1 MKQSE
6 SGKGKLIWALVI
18 LYTLFI
24 FSNSLQTGET
34 SGHLS
39 GQLTKAILGFL
50 SSLGIDLPYDGAH
63 HFIRKAA
70 HFSEYFI
77 LGLLVSHA
85 QKKAKILNFDYLCI
99 ALWTLAV
106 PCIDETLQLFTA
118 GRAGSPYDVLLDMC
132 GCLCGAMVYRIIT
145 KR

>member
-1 MKQSE
+1 M
-6 SGKGKLIWALVI
+6 LVI

-39 GQLTKAILGFL
+39 GQLTKAVLGFL
-50 SSLGIDLPYDGAH
+50 SSIGIDLPYDAAH

-70 HFSEYFI
+70 HFSEYFV
-77 LGLLVSHA
+77 LGVLVNCA
-85 QKKAKILNFDYLCI
+85 QKHSQILKNDLVCI
-99 ALWTLAV
+99 ALWTLIV

-118 GRAGSPYDVLLDMC
+118 GRAGSPKDVLLDMC
-132 GCLCGAMVYRIIT
+132 GCLCGAVMYRLIT